1 MIEYKTIK
9 SRKRKTISLQ
19 IKHGLV
25 TVRAPY
31 FVSAAFIEAFIAEK
45 TVWIQKK
52 VKEQQIVGRENCNF
66 LDGSIILFLGTEHT
80 LSIIKDKTSSVH
92 RNSKTNQLII
102 TLSHRIYKNILKE
115 SEHNAATEN
124 TLIAKQ
130 VKKQLAVFFN
140 KQMNAYLN
148 EHLSSI
154 AEYTSLYP
162 KSFHVRLYKSRWGS
176 CNNKKEL
183 QFNYL
188 LMMAPLWVINYVI
201 IHELCHL
208 KFMNHSA
215 DFWQLVAQFSPDY
228 RLAKQWFKDNQAKLY
243 WHE

>member
-1 MIEYKTIK
+1 MIEYKTVK

-31 FVSAAFIEAFIAEK
+31 FVSSAFIDEFITEK
-45 TVWIQKK
+45 TAWINKK
-52 VKEQQIVGRENCNF
+52 IKEQQTVGQENCNF
-66 LDGSIILFLGTEHT
+66 LDGSVILFSGIEHT
-80 LSIIKDKTSSVH
+80 LSLKKDTTSGVTRKAES
-92 RNSKTNQLII
+92 RQLII
-102 TLSHRIYKNILKE
+102 TLSHRLYKNILQK
-115 SEHNAATEN
+115 SEKNSSTEAI
-124 TLIAKQ
+124 LVAKQ

-140 KQMNAYLN
+140 EQMNGYLD

-154 AEYTSLYP
+154 AEYTGLYP

-176 CNNKKEL
+176 CNSKKEL

-188 LMMAPLWVINYVI
+188 LMMAPPWVINYVI

-215 DFWQLVAQFSPDY
+215 DFWQLVSQFSPDY
-228 RLAKQWFKDNQAKLY
+228 RLATHWFKEHQAKLY
-243 WHE
+243 WH